1 MNKLIFFLLISSQ
14 LFGQKINFSGK
25 LLDLDTKEPVV
36 YANISFLN
44 SNKGISSQ
52 ENGAFNL
59 LIDKKYLESKI
70 HISCLNYKDTI
81 VNAKDLHKNTL
92 FLKPISEV
100 LEEIILTKKI
110 ERSVTLDEVKKKVEA
125 VHTSGMRMIAKY
137 FPSSKKTECCNYI
150 STIEIHF
157 SKRHSKQ
164 SKFRFRIFNK
174 DEKTG
179 LPKDDLLKVNLPLVL
194 KEGELKLTVN
204 LEAYDIE
211 MPKDGL
217 FVAFEKLFIPFNE
230 YGEDVN
236 NPEAETYYSP
246 VVGFTKYPKKKENM
260 LYLYVKGKWQKS
272 PLTKI
277 KHFKKYAPAISV
289 TLTN

>member
-92 FLKPISEV
+92 FLKPVSEV
-100 LEEIILTKKI
+100 LEEIIL
-110 ERSVTLDEVKKKVEA
+110 
-125 VHTSGMRMIAKY
+125 MIAKY